1 MYARKSYAK
10 EKKLKLID
18 RRKALASGDEKSYE
32 NIALEMTQEEE
43 NLTNMK
49 LMEILSNLN
58 IDQGEF
64 QQNTMYHSQTQEK
77 VIQIMAVQKKATCVM
92 EILSRDKCLQVFLA
106 QQELQLAMIDDIVA
120 SGILT
125 QQPMTPEAQTKQML
139 NTIVHQA
146 K

>member
-1 MYARKSYAK
+1 M
-10 EKKLKLID
+10 KLID
-18 RRKALASGDEKSYE
+18 RRSALASGDEKRYE
-32 NIALEMTQEEE
+32 EIALTMTQEEE

-49 LMEILSNLN
+49 LMEILSSLN

-64 QQNTMYHSQTQEK
+64 QENTMYHSQTQEK
-77 VIQIMAVQKKATCVM
+77 VIQIMAVQKKAVCVM
-92 EILSRDKCLQVFLA
+92 QPLSRDKCLEVFRA

-120 SGILT
+120 SGILN
-125 QQPMTPEAQTKQML
+125 QQPMTPEAQTQQML